1 MSVNGRLAMW
11 GFMLGLVGASLARA
25 ADTQAG
31 LAACRDLTD
40 PAARLACYDREAAG
54 LPPAPTNPPP
64 AVPPPAHGGLAAAAS
79 GSPPPP
85 AAPGGSAPTATTGQ
99 NAAQPAAVAPKLT
112 PEQQF
117 GMPAHKVADLEVAA
131 GTRPR
136 EAQMIEAHITLIT
149 PRLDGRTVFSLD
161 NQQVWQQLT
170 TDSDPLAK
178 QGQVVTISRGM
189 LGSYWLKFESGR
201 GCKVTRLR

>member
-11 GFMLGLVGASLARA
+11 GFMLGLAGASLARA

-40 PAARLACYDREAAG
+40 AAARLACYDREAAG
-54 LPPAPTNPPP
+54 LPRTPT
-64 AVPPPAHGGLAAAAS
+64 VPPPAHRGPAAAAS

-85 AAPGGSAPTATTGQ
+85 AAPGGSAPTATTVENGAQ
-99 NAAQPAAVAPKLT
+99 AAAAAPKLT

-117 GMPAHKVADLEVAA
+117 GLPAHKVADLEVAA

-136 EAQMIEAHITLIT
+136 EAQMIEAHIAVVT
-149 PRLDGRTVFSLD
+149 PRLDGHTVFRLD

-170 TDSDPLAK
+170 TDSDPLVK
-178 QGQVVTISRGM
+178 QGQAVTISRGL
-189 LGSYWLKFESGR
+189 LGSYWLQFESGR
-201 GCKVTRLR
+201 GCKVTRLQ

>member
-1 MSVNGRLAMW
+1 MFANRRLAMW
-11 GFMLGLVGASLARA
+11 GFMLGLAGASLARA

-31 LAACRDLTD
+31 LAACRNLTD
-40 PAARLACYDREAAG
+40 AAARLACYDREAAG
-54 LPPAPTNPPP
+54 LPAAPTIPPPP
-64 AVPPPAHGGLAAAAS
+64 AQGGSAAAAS

-85 AAPGGSAPTATTGQ
+85 AAAPGGSAPTATAGQTGTP
-99 NAAQPAAVAPKLT
+99 PAAAAPKLT

-149 PRLDGRTVFSLD
+149 PRLDGHTVFSLD

-170 TDSDPLAK
+170 TDTDALAK
-178 QGQVVTISRGM
+178 QGQAVTISRGL

-201 GCKVTRLR
+201 GCKVTRLQ